1 MTRLSPEGIIPELP
15 ATVGDSVE
23 CLHRGGRFR
32 FTAIAIN
39 VWQIQRAGNETWTA
53 QLERHGSFYDFGGR
67 GNGVASAT
75 GVTLPE
81 VFAYLI

>member
-1 MTRLSPEGIIPELP
+1 MIPELP
-15 ATVGDSVE
+15 TTIGDSVE

-32 FTAIAIN
+32 FTAIAPN
-39 VWQIQRAGNETWTA
+39 VWQIHRAGDMSWSA
-53 QLERHGSFYDFGGR
+53 QLERHSSFYDFGSR